1 MTLDEAL
8 TAADEAKAADLR
20 GQYPQAAQVLAAE
33 VLRLR
38 EQCAHLERLALRSR
52 SVGAER

>member
-1 MTLDEAL
+1 MTIDEAL
-8 TAADEAKAADLR
+8 AAADEAKADDLR
-20 GQYPQAAQVLAAE
+20 GQYPLAAQVLAAE